1 MASNGALRTCEVPA
15 ACCWMSVWKVA
26 HFLFLQG
33 KNSQSRLCFKVPRSW
48 WAGGCALCDRRIKMT
63 VHDTRHFRFWD
74 FYGQKKVGLK
84 ELACL
89 TRSCP
94 LRRWICFLDRCQ
106 NGGALHDVR
115 KSEVD
120 HIRPWR
126 LLCALA
132 EKQIQGVRCH
142 WKESVVRLDTVG
154 RSWTEVSR
162 LPLSPSTEAQMD
174 KALGILE
181 QEKCQFFCFYS

>member
-1 MASNGALRTCEVPA
+1 MASNGALRTCEAPA

-26 HFLFLQG
+26 HVLILQG

-94 LRRWICFLDRCQ
+94 MRRWICFLDRCQ
-106 NGGALHDVR
+106 KWLGTTWCQKVWGRSYPSMTTTTCPGGKANPVCQVPL
-115 KSEVD
+115 KGE
-120 HIRPWR
+120 
-126 LLCALA
+126 C
-132 EKQIQGVRCH
+132 C
-142 WKESVVRLDTVG
+142 TVG
-154 RSWTEVSR
+154 HSWTQLDR
-162 LPLSPSTEAQMD
+162 
-174 KALGILE
+174 GISVAFVT
-181 QEKCQFFCFYS
+181 K